1 MNIELKK
8 ESHIVCENGVVLYQ
22 IDPSRKYWF
31 IRSDSGNYYDDFVQN
46 DYIAIGWDYLR
57 KDDFLVDSLGI
68 IKNEDV
74 LKNLIDK
81 NEPIRGTSE
90 QGRKS
95 TITKIF
101 NKVAR
106 FIYEVEEGDIII
118 TPAENSEKFS
128 IGVVTSDLIETVG
141 YAEKYLTQNPDTEL
155 TPCSYIKRRNVHW
168 LKHLSK
174 YQLDIYL
181 QRALHSQEAMTRL
194 DDQAQYI
201 NRNLYDAYIIGDVF
215 HGIIKSLS
223 DEEHNL
229 AELSDLFNN
238 LRNTVNTAIAANN
251 LTISPDN
258 IKIKI
263 NAHSPIMLEMIV
275 AGIEAATPYFAAA
288 LASGGAIAVGISQ
301 FGIYHKNKVTETE
314 ETKRKVIEVSSQEN
328 ADKRKTAV
336 DLLKLRGETSD
347 ENQLAAIDK
356 MLNALDIE
364 NSNLEL
370 NNKKES

>member
-8 ESHIVCENGVVLYQ
+8 ESHIVCKNGVVLYQ

-46 DYIAIGWDYLR
+46 DYIAIGWDYLC
-57 KDDFLVDSLGI
+57 KDDFLIDSLGI
-68 IKNEDV
+68 IKNEDA
-74 LKNLIDK
+74 LKNIIDK

-118 TPAENSEKFS
+118 TPAENSEKIS

-155 TPCSYIKRRNVHW
+155 TPCPYVKRRNVHW

-174 YQLDIYL
+174 YPLDIYL

-275 AGIEAATPYFAAA
+275 AGIEAAAPYFATA

-301 FGIYHKNKVTETE
+301 FGNYHKNKVTETE

-328 ADKRKTAV
+328 ADKRKTAG